1 MCIRLFFFFF
11 KQKTAYEMRISDW
24 RSDVCSSDLAVE
36 FGLAATILSLQ
47 SLAVVIDLGLA
58 VTASRELPALDDT
71 HAAQAVIKRSERVL
85 VLLYCGIAAIAS
97 GLAAT
102 RIIPVSVPMSL
113 LICLSLLLIVWQ
125 NIVIVALISRQRF
138 LVSTATQFLRDRKST
153 RLNSSH

>member
-1 MCIRLFFFFF
+1 MP
-11 KQKTAYEMRISDW
+11 
-24 RSDVCSSDLAVE
+24 AVHCGIAE
-36 FGLAATILSLQ
+36 TILALQ
-47 SLAVVIDLGLA
+47 SVAVVIDLGLS

-138 LVSTATQFLRDRKST
+138 LVSTATQFLSLLLRHCCSLALVVLDRKSVV
-153 RLNSSH
+153 